1 MPKSKNNK
9 DHKKRLAKYK
19 ETKQKTMEVLKKKM
33 IDEYI
38 KMQQQK
44 LSEQETHTSTE
55 EVSSP
60 EIEVGME
67 DSAIPAIDVDV
78 DFDFDASGST
88 GTGTIG

>member
-38 KMQQQK
+38 KMQQHK

-55 EVSSP
+55 EISS
-60 EIEVGME
+60 EIEVGAE
-67 DSAIPAIDVDV
+67 DSAVPEIDVDV
-78 DFDFDASGST
+78 DVDASGST
-88 GTGTIG
+88 DNSQI